1 MKANFGKFP
10 GSRSKKERV
19 IQLRID
25 PWDSWNAD
33 HTIAMIAAPLLK
45 QLSETKQGA
54 PYVDDQDIP
63 ESLGI
68 RSTDAKPKES
78 EYDIDEF
85 HFTRWEWVLGEIIW
99 AMQEIAD
106 HKPTEETFFDHSE
119 VDENAGLMEQVQ
131 KIKIDREGLDAY
143 HARLQNGCRL
153 MGVYFMNLWS

>member
-10 GSRSKKERV
+10 GSRSKKERK
-19 IQLRID
+19 IELRID

-45 QLSETKQGA
+45 QLSENKNGA
-54 PYVDDQDIP
+54 PYVEDNDVP
-63 ESLGI
+63 EEL
-68 RSTDAKPKES
+68 RSYNSEPGES
-78 EYDIDEF
+78 EHDVDSN
-85 HFTRWEWVLGEIIW
+85 HFKRWDWVLGEIIW

-119 VDENAGLMEQVQ
+119 VDDSEGLMEQVQ

-143 HARLQNGCRL
+143 HNRLKNGCRL
-153 MGVYFMNLWS
+153 MGIYFMNLWL